1 MRNACDITNVVEA
14 CNMDGRQERLENML
28 AQLEQCEKALQ
39 VRGSNL
45 FCCCQ
50 TISLSYYCRNLSAVP
65 VYKADCVLRATQLI
79 ALHTRC
85 VLSALQ
91 DYLETKRIAFP
102 RFYFVAPADLLD
114 ILSKGSNPQL
124 ILRHLSKCFDNV
136 HNLSFRKDDRGEPT
150 KVGMHRKAARML
162 PLHA

>member
-1 MRNACDITNVVEA
+1 
-14 CNMDGRQERLENML
+14 
-28 AQLEQCEKALQ
+28 
-39 VRGSNL
+39 
-45 FCCCQ
+45 
-50 TISLSYYCRNLSAVP
+50 
-65 VYKADCVLRATQLI
+65 
-79 ALHTRC
+79 
-85 VLSALQ
+85 LQ

-150 KVGMHRKAARML
+150 KVSLQQSASLLLRLYWAVI
-162 PLHA
+162 